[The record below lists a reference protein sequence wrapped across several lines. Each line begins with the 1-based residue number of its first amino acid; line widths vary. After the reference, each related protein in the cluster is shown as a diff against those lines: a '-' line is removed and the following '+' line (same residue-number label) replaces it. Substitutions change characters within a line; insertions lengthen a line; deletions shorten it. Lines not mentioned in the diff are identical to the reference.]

1 MLRAIPR
8 PTLPRLQPT
17 FYFSPIDYAEMVR
30 SMKHIV
36 QLKSELSVE
45 ERNLLSVAYKNMIGA
60 RRASWRTVST
70 LEEKEQGT
78 TDTRRLGVIQQ
89 YRKVIEKE
97 MTEICTDLLQLLEEY
112 LIPSSSSTENMTFFQ
127 KM

>member
-1 MLRAIPR
+1 
-8 PTLPRLQPT
+8 
-17 FYFSPIDYAEMVR
+17 MVR

-36 QLKSELSVE
+36 RLRSELSVE

-70 LEEKEQGT
+70 MEEKEIERVVEKHAGV
-78 TDTRRLGVIQQ
+78 TDKRRLGVIQQ
-89 YRKVIEKE
+89 YRKVIEQE
-97 MTEICTDLLQLLEEY
+97 MTDICTDLLQLLDEC
-112 LIPSSSSTENMTFFQ
+112 LIPSSILKENKTFFH